1 MHLIMLGAIAVSF
14 RSSGASSTAL
24 SLCLALLYI
33 RRLCL
38 MDLAILG
45 ILKCLILTSRSLF
58 RGGLTS
64 LGLSLSNY
72 TLSWDTQEKQDG

>member
-1 MHLIMLGAIAVSF
+1 
-14 RSSGASSTAL
+14 
-24 SLCLALLYI
+24 
-33 RRLCL
+33 

-45 ILKCLILTSRSLF
+45 ILKCFILTLRSLF
-58 RGGLTS
+58 RDGLTS